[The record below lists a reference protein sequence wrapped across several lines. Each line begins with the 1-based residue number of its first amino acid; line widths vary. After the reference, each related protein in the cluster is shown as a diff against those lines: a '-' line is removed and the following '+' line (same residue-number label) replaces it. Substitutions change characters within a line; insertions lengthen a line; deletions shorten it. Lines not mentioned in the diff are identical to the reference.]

1 MLLVPCGK
9 KCFRQLRSLARHGD
23 VRFIFLEDAV
33 ALIRRFARCSIGA
46 VISGRR
52 YALRLLD
59 DVLLLHIGGLDLFRQ
74 CGEIDHRTSSA
85 FPSACAIQV

>member
-9 KCFRQLRSLARHGD
+9 EFSRQLRPLAGYGD

-33 ALIRRFARCSIGA
+33 ALVRRLARCSVSA
-46 VISGRR
+46 VISGCRH
-52 YALRLLD
+52 ALRLVD
-59 DVLLLHIGGLDLFRQ
+59 DVLLLHIDGLDVFRQ

-85 FPSACAIQV
+85 FPSACAIKV